1 MGNGIHE
8 FSSICLGA
16 RRGQRFSSLIFNEI
30 SLIALFM
37 HKLSSRLSKT
47 AEQRLDG
54 EGLVRHHSG
63 VELFLK
69 SPASCRL
76 NDFSVNVVR
85 RGSAIMPESS
95 FFAIKMANVERA
107 E

>member
-1 MGNGIHE
+1 MGFMNSRQYASAQGE
-8 FSSICLGA
+8 VSVFLL
-16 RRGQRFSSLIFNEI
+16 LIFNEI

-54 EGLVRHHSG
+54 EGLVRHRSG
-63 VELFLK
+63 LELFLK

-95 FFAIKMANVERA
+95 FFRH
-107 E
+107 